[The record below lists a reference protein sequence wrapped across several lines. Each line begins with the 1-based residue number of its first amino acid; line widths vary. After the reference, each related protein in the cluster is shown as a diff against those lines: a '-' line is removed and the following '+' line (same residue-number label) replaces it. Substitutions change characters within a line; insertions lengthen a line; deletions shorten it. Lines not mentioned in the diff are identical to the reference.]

1 MRTRTLLTL
10 HLSVL
15 LLAAVAAAKKP
26 SGTIS
31 DPVAFSQIHSYC
43 VDSDNMA
50 GDEALD
56 VKDFMIA
63 ESKSKKLLAKLPW
76 TLASDCTQNSPDAVV
91 RLEFSTYYPVT
102 EAQTG
107 AAAPGN
113 GPAQEEF
120 YKIRV
125 TLRVFQ
131 GGSSQALYE
140 VEADP
145 LNNSLTGAEVV
156 PADVPLPVQRRN
168 AIYGAFW
175 KLADDVRQVSQTKSK

>member
-1 MRTRTLLTL
+1 
-10 HLSVL
+10 
-15 LLAAVAAAKKP
+15 
-26 SGTIS
+26 
-31 DPVAFSQIHSYC
+31 
-43 VDSDNMA
+43 MA

-120 YKIRV
+120 YKIRA
-125 TLRVFQ
+125 TLRVTQ
-131 GGSSQALYE
+131 AGSSQALYE
-140 VEADP
+140 VEAAP
-145 LNNSLTGAEVV
+145 LSNSLTGAAVTPVDE
-156 PADVPLPVQRRN
+156 PLPVQRRN

-175 KLADDVRQVSQTKSK
+175 KLIDDVHQVSQTKSK